1 MPQYE
6 GLAIPFSGD
15 SDAKTSGNAA
25 WLATLRRAALGRNTQ
40 TLQQDPAET
49 GIPLLGYGATIPM
62 GSLIGAV
69 SPAVPGA
76 ASAEPSPYL
85 QATLSRSLFTFYTKE
100 TYSAATTLIEA
111 FPFES
116 GNPVRVRVNPATAYY
131 QVGMPVGR
139 MPTYNFLCADGGGLI
154 LLSLPYTPNAGTDYY
169 AWVMLDQENLWPVRY
184 KELLYAAVQS
194 ERDPSTALAYLD
206 MVNSTGDYATNT
218 SIEKPVV
225 NRLKHISIEP
235 LTYGEIRWRHGEWAP
250 VIADC
255 PGSDSGSGSIF

>member
-1 MPQYE
+1 MTQYE

-40 TLQQDPAET
+40 TLPQPNPET
-49 GIPLLGYGATIPM
+49 GIPLLSTGVAIPAC
-62 GSLIGAV
+62 SLIGAI
-69 SPAVPGA
+69 SPPVPGA
-76 ASAEPSPYL
+76 ATMEPEPYL
-85 QATLSRSLFTFYTKE
+85 QATLTRSLYTFYTKIDYPS
-100 TYSAATTLIEA
+100 TVSIIEA

-116 GNPVRVRVNPATAYY
+116 GKPVRVRVNPAAAYY

-139 MPTYNFLCADGGGLI
+139 MPTYNFLSADGGGLI
-154 LLSLPYTPNAGTDYY
+154 LLSLPYTPNGGADYY

-255 PGSDSGSGSIF
+255 PGSDSGSGSII